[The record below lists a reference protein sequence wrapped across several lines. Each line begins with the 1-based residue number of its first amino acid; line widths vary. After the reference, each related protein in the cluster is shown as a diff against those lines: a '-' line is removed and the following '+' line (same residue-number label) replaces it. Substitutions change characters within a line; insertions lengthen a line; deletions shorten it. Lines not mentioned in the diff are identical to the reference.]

1 MYKHICQCG
10 AIHIEIDSDND
21 MIHDTG
27 ALLYG
32 ENQPLPHVMTK
43 DALSIDCAP
52 SMLGRI
58 TINENHT
65 QYFCNDCAA
74 PLFIETQTAYVM
86 LNAFYYGHN
95 AKNDHLSCHFTL

>member
-1 MYKHICQCG
+1 MYRHICQCG

-21 MIHDTG
+21 MINDTG

-32 ENQPLPHVMTK
+32 DSRSLTHVTSK
-43 DALSIDCAP
+43 DALTIDCAP

-58 TINENHT
+58 AIQENQT

-74 PLFIETQTAYVM
+74 PLFIETHTAQVM
-86 LNAFYYGHN
+86 LNAFYYGHD
-95 AKNDHLSCHFTL
+95 AKMDRFSCHHAL

>member
-21 MIHDTG
+21 MIYDTG

-32 ENQPLPHVMTK
+32 DSQSFTHFTSKE
-43 DALSIDCAP
+43 ALSIDCAP
-52 SMLGRI
+52 SMLGSI
-58 TINENHT
+58 AINENQT

-74 PLFIETQTAYVM
+74 PLFIETQKTHVM
-86 LNAFYYGHN
+86 LNAFYYGHD
-95 AKNDHLSCHFTL
+95 AKNDRVSCHNSL